1 MNKKKEQLINSKRKE
16 INEILNGMELNDL
29 FVVLGNVVLDVF
41 YNMKDNI
48 PDFDKSIANWLSNL
62 AKHVLLGDMI
72 DTGDQLAS

>member
-1 MNKKKEQLINSKRKE
+1 MNKKKEQLINCKRKE
-16 INEILNGMELNDL
+16 IGEILNGMELNDL

-48 PDFDKSIANWLSNL
+48 PDFDKSIVNWLSNL